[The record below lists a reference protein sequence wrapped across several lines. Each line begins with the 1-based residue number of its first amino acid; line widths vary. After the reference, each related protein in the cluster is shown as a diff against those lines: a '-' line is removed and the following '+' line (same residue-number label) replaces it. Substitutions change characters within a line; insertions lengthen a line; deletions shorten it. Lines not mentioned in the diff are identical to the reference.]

1 MRILPRSLMLLLCG
15 LWLLAGCQSSSVQA
29 PAPLPLPDLTVGV
42 APFTQPVQST
52 QLLAGYV
59 PEQQG
64 HVPAEELQ
72 KLDELLADK
81 LAATGRR
88 YTFLPPSAADGPLQQ
103 DGQGRRSAL
112 ATWMQQAREAGVDI
126 LLVPQIIDWRERV
139 GGTAGV
145 VTPAAVTADF
155 FLIDAREPGA
165 LLQRSH
171 YAVEQQALSNNL
183 LSMGAFLKRKGKWIT
198 AEELTGEAMAKA
210 IKEFGL

>member
-1 MRILPRSLMLLLCG
+1 MRILPHSLMLILCG
-15 LWLLAGCQSSSVQA
+15 LCLLAGCQSSVQA

-42 APFTQPVQST
+42 APFTQPVQAT

-64 HVPAEELQ
+64 RIPAESLL
-72 KLDELLADK
+72 KLDDALADK
-81 LAATGRR
+81 LAATGRH
-88 YTFLPPSAADGPLQQ
+88 YTILPRSVADGPLLE

-112 ATWMQQAREAGVDI
+112 ATWIQRAREAGVDV
-126 LLVPQIIDWRERV
+126 LLVPQVIDWRERV

-171 YAVEQQALSNNL
+171 YAVEQQALTSNL
-183 LSMGAFLKRKGKWIT
+183 LSMGSFFKRKGKWIT
-198 AEELTGEAMAKA
+198 AEELTAEGMAKA